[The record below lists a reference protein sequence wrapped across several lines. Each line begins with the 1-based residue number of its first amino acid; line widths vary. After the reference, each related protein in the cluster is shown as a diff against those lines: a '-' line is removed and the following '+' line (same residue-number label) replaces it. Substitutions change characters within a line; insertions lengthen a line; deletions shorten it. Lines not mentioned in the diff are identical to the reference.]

1 MIMNPYNPQVLGS
14 NINTKEINE
23 REPNTSIKVSTL
35 MENLSLIQKARQ
47 YTRKL
52 AIDTN
57 VVFG

>member
-14 NINTKEINE
+14 NINNKEINE

>member
-1 MIMNPYNPQVLGS
+1 MKPYNPQVFGS

-35 MENLSLIQKARQ
+35 MANLSLIQKEKQ

-52 AIDTN
+52 EIDTN
-57 VVFG
+57 IVFR

>member
-14 NINTKEINE
+14 NINNKEIKE

-35 MENLSLIQKARQ
+35 MENLSLIQKAKQ
-47 YTRKL
+47 YSRKL

>member
-14 NINTKEINE
+14 NINNKEINE

-35 MENLSLIQKARQ
+35 MENLSLIQKAKQ
-47 YTRKL
+47 YSRKL